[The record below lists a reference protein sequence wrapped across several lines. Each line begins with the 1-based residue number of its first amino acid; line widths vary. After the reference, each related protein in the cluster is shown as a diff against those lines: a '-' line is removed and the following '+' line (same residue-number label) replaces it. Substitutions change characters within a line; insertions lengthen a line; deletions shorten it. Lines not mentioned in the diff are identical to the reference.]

1 MPSTK
6 PANPEGELLVGGQ
19 ALIEGVMM
27 RSPGAYGVAVR
38 RPDGSLALQRGKVAS
53 LARRHPVFKLPLLR
67 GIGVLFQSL
76 AIGIRALNFSAEQAI
91 AAADGAS
98 ADGASAAA
106 DGATAA
112 PPAPPVVP
120 AGVGG
125 DDPSRQP
132 RPETP
137 ETLAAGP
144 LATAPDRPADR
155 PTPDRSGWA
164 VAGSMAFG
172 LGLGV
177 LVFLLLPLWLTQL
190 AERHLFGP
198 LSGLGFNLLDGGLRA
213 LFFLVYLYGISRLR
227 DIHRVFMYHGAEHKV
242 VFNYER
248 RLPLSVENARAQS
261 RLHPRCG
268 TSFLLFVLLVSIL
281 VFALIPKS
289 APFLVKFGGRLLLVP
304 VIAGLSY
311 EVLRLTARRR
321 AAPLFAALVFP
332 GLMLQKIT
340 TQEPTDDM
348 LEVAIVALEEALRED
363 GLLPEAPPGAA
374 PGAPAV
380 PETLA
385 TSEAREEAPVLAV
398 LPVAVLPMPAAP
410 TVLAVPAVPTVLGV
424 LAAWLEIPS

>member
-1 MPSTK
+1 MTRTQT
-6 PANPEGELLVGGQ
+6 ANPEAELLVGGQ

-38 RPDGSLALQRGKVAS
+38 RADGSLALQRGKVPS
-53 LARRHPVFKLPLLR
+53 LARRYPVFKLPLLR

-91 AAADGAS
+91 AGAEAADG
-98 ADGASAAA
+98 
-106 DGATAA
+106 T
-112 PPAPPVVP
+112 VP
-120 AGVGG
+120 A
-125 DDPSRQP
+125 DPA
-132 RPETP
+132 TP
-137 ETLAAGP
+137 AIR
-144 LATAPDRPADR
+144 APADRDRPAPDPSAPAR
-155 PTPDRSGWA
+155 PAPDRSGLA

-213 LFFLVYLYGISRLR
+213 LFFLAYLYGISRLR

-242 VFNYER
+242 VFTYER

-281 VFALIPKS
+281 VFALIPKT

-374 PGAPAV
+374 RGAAAV
-380 PETLA
+380 PETAA
-385 TSEAREEAPVLAV
+385 TAAGAGVGAGAREEAPVLVTLAGI
-398 LPVAVLPMPAAP
+398 ADSAAS
-410 TVLAVPAVPTVLGV
+410 
-424 LAAWLEIPS
+424 AASVVSAGSGEIPA

>member
-1 MPSTK
+1 MPSPQ
-6 PANPEGELLVGGQ
+6 PATPESELLVGGQ

-27 RSPGAYGVAVR
+27 RSPGAYGIAVR
-38 RPDGSLALQRGKVAS
+38 RPDGTLALQRGKVAN
-53 LARRHPVFKLPLLR
+53 LARRYPAFKLPVLR

-91 AAADGAS
+91 AAA
-98 ADGASAAA
+98 ADGPSAPDGSPAPDAAGSAASRPA
-106 DGATAA
+106 AAA
-112 PPAPPVVP
+112 P
-120 AGVGG
+120 G
-125 DDPSRQP
+125 R
-132 RPETP
+132 E
-137 ETLAAGP
+137 
-144 LATAPDRPADR
+144 
-155 PTPDRSGWA
+155 RSGWA
-164 VAGSMAFG
+164 VAGSMAVG
-172 LGLGV
+172 LGLGAV
-177 LVFLLLPLWLTQL
+177 VFLLLPLWLTQL

-213 LFFLVYLYGISRLR
+213 AFFLAYLYGISRLR
-227 DIHRVFMYHGAEHKV
+227 EIHRVFMYHGAEHKV

-248 RLPLSVENARAQS
+248 QLPLTVDNARAQS

-281 VFALIPKS
+281 VFALIPKA

-340 TQEPTDDM
+340 TQEPADDM

-363 GLLPEAPPGAA
+363 GLLPEA
-374 PGAPAV
+374 APA
-380 PETLA
+380 PAAALR
-385 TSEAREEAPVLAV
+385 EAAAVLAGAG
-398 LPVAVLPMPAAP
+398 LPA
-410 TVLAVPAVPTVLGV
+410 
-424 LAAWLEIPS
+424 

>member
-1 MPSTK
+1 MPSTQT
-6 PANPEGELLVGGQ
+6 ANPEAELLVGGQ

-38 RPDGSLALQRGKVAS
+38 RPDGSLALQRGKVPS
-53 LARRHPVFKLPLLR
+53 LARRYPALKLPLLR

-91 AAADGAS
+91 AAAE
-98 ADGASAAA
+98 AA
-106 DGATAA
+106 DGAVPAVPADPAIPAAGGSGAPARQQSPEQPAPTAA
-112 PPAPPVVP
+112 AAATPAD
-120 AGVGG
+120 G
-125 DDPSRQP
+125 DRS
-132 RPETP
+132 
-137 ETLAAGP
+137 
-144 LATAPDRPADR
+144 APDRSAPNRPA
-155 PTPDRSGWA
+155 PDRSGWA

-172 LGLGV
+172 LGLGA

-213 LFFLVYLYGISRLR
+213 MFFLAYLYGISRLR

-281 VFALIPKS
+281 VFALIPKT
-289 APFLVKFGGRLLLVP
+289 APFLFKFGGRILLVP

-374 PGAPAV
+374 RGAAAV
-380 PETLA
+380 PKTA
-385 TSEAREEAPVLAV
+385 AAASAAEAREEAPVLVTLAGSAASAV
-398 LPVAVLPMPAAP
+398 STASTGVAVSTAGA
-410 TVLAVPAVPTVLGV
+410 GSG
-424 LAAWLEIPS
+424 EIPA

>member
-1 MPSTK
+1 MLQMPSSK
-6 PANPEGELLVGGQ
+6 PANPDSELLVGGQ

-27 RSPGAYGVAVR
+27 RSPGAFGVAVR
-38 RPDGSLALQRGKVAS
+38 RPDGTLALQRGKVAS
-53 LARRHPVFKLPLLR
+53 LAKRYPVFKLPLLR

-91 AAADGAS
+91 AAAEGAK
-98 ADGASAAA
+98 
-106 DGATAA
+106 T
-112 PPAPPVVP
+112 PAPAPVPDLTPNPNPTPTPTP
-120 AGVGG
+120 A
-125 DDPSRQP
+125 PSP
-132 RPETP
+132 APTP
-137 ETLAAGP
+137 
-144 LATAPDRPADR
+144 APSPA
-155 PTPDRSGWA
+155 PDRSGWA
-164 VAGSMAFG
+164 VAGSMAVG

-177 LVFLLLPLWLTQL
+177 AVFLLLPLWLTQL

-213 LFFLVYLYGISRLR
+213 LFFLGYLYGISRFR

-281 VFALIPKS
+281 VFALIPKA
-289 APFLVKFGGRLLLVP
+289 APFVVKFGGRLLLVP

-363 GLLPEAPPGAA
+363 GLLPAAPPAPSLRAADSTGSADSADRADGAGRA
-374 PGAPAV
+374 EQAAAHA
-380 PETLA
+380 A
-385 TSEAREEAPVLAV
+385 TGI
-398 LPVAVLPMPAAP
+398 P
-410 TVLAVPAVPTVLGV
+410 T
-424 LAAWLEIPS
+424 

>member
-1 MPSTK
+1 MTST
-6 PANPEGELLVGGQ
+6 PTANPEAELLVGGQ

-38 RPDGSLALQRGKVAS
+38 RPDGSLALQRGKVPS
-53 LARRHPVFKLPLLR
+53 LARRYPVFKLPLLR

-91 AAADGAS
+91 AGAEAVEAAKAADG
-98 ADGASAAA
+98 
-106 DGATAA
+106 T
-112 PPAPPVVP
+112 VP
-120 AGVGG
+120 A
-125 DDPSRQP
+125 DPA
-132 RPETP
+132 TP
-137 ETLAAGP
+137 AVPAMPAAGGAGGSGGP
-144 LATAPDRPADR
+144 QRQQGPAQ
-155 PTPDRSGWA
+155 PAADRSGWA

-213 LFFLVYLYGISRLR
+213 LFFLAYLYGISRLR

-242 VFNYER
+242 VFTYER

-281 VFALIPKS
+281 VFALIPKT
-289 APFLVKFGGRLLLVP
+289 APFLVKFGGRILLVP

-363 GLLPEAPPGAA
+363 GLLPEAPPPGVARDAA
-374 PGAPAV
+374 AV
-380 PETLA
+380 PETA
-385 TSEAREEAPVLAV
+385 ETAAMPAGSGAREEAPVLVTLTGIAGSAAGAV
-398 LPVAVLPMPAAP
+398 A
-410 TVLAVPAVPTVLGV
+410 TGSG
-424 LAAWLEIPS
+424 EIPA